1 MSNLNYEAALKYID
15 LGSYDKAVEK
25 LKLAIDE
32 ESSKDNDIRAT
43 EYRCVLGELYAQ
55 LGMEYEAREEFSEV
69 IYFARENNVLDRQSK
84 IAKAYLKAFD
94 NILPYADIEDADDDK
109 KTAKRIGDL
118 PMIPKP
124 VQNEGLLPPIPSAN
138 TEPANRPGDVP
149 LVPKPV
155 QNKGFISRQMNKKH
169 R

>member
-1 MSNLNYEAALKYID
+1 MSNINFEAALKYID

-32 ESSKDNDIRAT
+32 ESSKDNDTRAT
-43 EYRCVLGELYAQ
+43 EYHCVLGELYAQ
-55 LGMEYEAREEFSEV
+55 LGKEDEAREEFTQV
-69 IYFARENNVLDRQSK
+69 IQFADENSTLDTQHS
-84 IAKAYLKAFD
+84 IAQTYINAF
-94 NILPYADIEDADDDK
+94 
-109 KTAKRIGDL
+109 
-118 PMIPKP
+118 
-124 VQNEGLLPPIPSAN
+124 EGLLPPIPSAN

>member
-25 LKLAIDE
+25 LNLAIDE

-43 EYRCVLGELYAQ
+43 EYRCVLGELFAQ
-55 LGMEYEAREEFSEV
+55 LGKEDEAREEFTQV
-69 IYFARENNVLDRQSK
+69 IQFADENSTLDTQRS
-84 IAKAYLKAFD
+84 IAQTYINAF
-94 NILPYADIEDADDDK
+94 
-109 KTAKRIGDL
+109 
-118 PMIPKP
+118 
-124 VQNEGLLPPIPSAN
+124 EGLLPPIPSAN
-138 TEPANRPGDVP
+138 TESANRPGDVP